1 MNKLKKA
8 IIVIVITGMF
18 GWAIFDLVYDGDTGQ
33 NDETK
38 EEEQNYQATDETEL
52 IENEEST
59 NNDQSSANEVGLN
72 VGNTAPD
79 FTLETLSGEQATL
92 SDYRGKKVMLNF
104 WATWCP
110 PCRAEMP
117 AMQNFYTDNDVE
129 VLAVNLIDTET
140 DKQDVVD
147 FVDSFGL
154 TFSILLDEGNQV
166 ALNYAI
172 RPIPTT
178 YMIDTNGVIQ
188 KKSFGPMNQEQMEQ
202 ALASMN

>member
-1 MNKLKKA
+1 MSELKKA
-8 IIVIVITGMF
+8 IIVLVITGMF
-18 GWAIFDLVYDGDTGQ
+18 GWAIFDLVYDGDKEQ
-33 NDETK
+33 NEEIT

-52 IENEEST
+52 IENEESA
-59 NNDQSSANEVGLN
+59 NNDQSSANEIGLN

-79 FTLETLSGEQATL
+79 FTLETLSGDQVSL

-129 VLAVNLIDTET
+129 VLAVNLISTET
-140 DKQDVVD
+140 AKQDVVD

-166 ALNYAI
+166 ALAYGI

-202 ALASMN
+202 ALTSMN

>member
-1 MNKLKKA
+1 MKKA
-8 IIVIVITGMF
+8 IIVLVITGMF
-18 GWAIFDLVYDGDTGQ
+18 GWAIFDLVYDGDKEQ
-33 NDETK
+33 NEEIT

-52 IENEEST
+52 IENEESA
-59 NNDQSSANEVGLN
+59 NNDQSSANEIGLN

-79 FTLETLSGEQATL
+79 FTLETLSGDQVSL

-129 VLAVNLIDTET
+129 VLAVNLISTET
-140 DKQDVVD
+140 AKQDVVD

-166 ALNYAI
+166 ALAYGI

-202 ALASMN
+202 ALTSMN